1 MHIWNQGNNED
12 DGIKTSHDWCKVS
25 PSFIPIRRGVF
36 DGQLCSDPISAS
48 SLKNSL
54 QKQRLGKKCQV
65 IAAHLLPNV
74 KIFNHW
80 LHVAIRK
87 NPEMSSFLNAS
98 LMLWQTN
105 TQQLHRI
112 LLKNYVE
119 RPHSKTQPAN
129 LSNKR
134 KFNAQ
139 GCEIMKWNFRSR
151 FRNWA
156 VSNHNKPLRYFSVIS
171 ELEFWFKLST
181 KFWARWRTMSVSS
194 KLVLTRCWLYIK
206 VPT

>member
-54 QKQRLGKKCQV
+54 QKQRLWKKCQV
-65 IAAHLLPNV
+65 IVAHLLPNV

-87 NPEMSSFLNAS
+87 KQRCPRFLTLALCYAKRTLNNYIGC
-98 LMLWQTN
+98 LQKKF
-105 TQQLHRI
+105 LH
-112 LLKNYVE
+112 
-119 RPHSKTQPAN
+119 RPHSKTQPVN
-129 LSNKR
+129 PSDKR
-134 KFNAQ
+134 KCNVQ
-139 GCEIMKWNFRSR
+139 GCEIIKWNFRSR
-151 FRNWA
+151 FRNR
-156 VSNHNKPLRYFSVIS
+156 SFRS
-171 ELEFWFKLST
+171 
-181 KFWARWRTMSVSS
+181 
-194 KLVLTRCWLYIK
+194 
-206 VPT
+206 